1 MKFGKGV
8 CPIGRV
14 PSGDLETAVIKELRA
29 QFRQPEIIAGTWMAA
44 RAHDARITEAD
55 ATAAL
60 QWLDTL
66 WDELPPAEQS
76 RMVAL
81 LVERVNIGEE
91 GLDVLP

>member
-1 MKFGKGV
+1 
-8 CPIGRV
+8 
-14 PSGDLETAVIKELRA
+14 
-29 QFRQPEIIAGTWMAA
+29 MAA

-66 WDELPPAEQS
+66 WDELSPAEQS